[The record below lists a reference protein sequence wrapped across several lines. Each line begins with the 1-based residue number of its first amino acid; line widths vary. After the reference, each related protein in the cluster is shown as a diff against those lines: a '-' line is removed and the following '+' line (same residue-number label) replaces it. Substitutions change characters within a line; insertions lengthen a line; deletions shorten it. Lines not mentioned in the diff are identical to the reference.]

1 MGYPHLGQAKALSE
15 TEFEH
20 SGQLISAITFPPYFK
35 NGYKKYTYAG
45 AGGCGIIFMS
55 EKIIPTIRSA

>member
-20 SGQLISAITFPPYFK
+20 SGQLISAITFPPCFK